1 MGEGSL
7 KGIVS
12 MAVKRPLST
21 KGKVITGL
29 IYALAIL
36 MVVLVIYLTQHP
48 DATEK
53 VVPDVLSNTT
63 TTAEFDKSDR
73 PYNSEGSDKY
83 ADIEPAY
90 KFGDIELRAEG
101 DKTVAYYNGQK
112 VDDYTG
118 VCTDGTDWFFV
129 RDGEVDTYYK
139 GIAGNELG
147 NWYIKDGKV
156 DFSYSGEFTCNAN
169 TYTVEQGKVVD

>member
-1 MGEGSL
+1 
-7 KGIVS
+7 

-63 TTAEFDKSDR
+63 TTAEFDKSDL

-129 RDGEVDTYYK
+129 RDGEVDTTGTLRTARSTSLTAASSPATRTRTPWNRAKSSTNHTFREYR
-139 GIAGNELG
+139 EL
-147 NWYIKDGKV
+147 
-156 DFSYSGEFTCNAN
+156 
-169 TYTVEQGKVVD
+169 